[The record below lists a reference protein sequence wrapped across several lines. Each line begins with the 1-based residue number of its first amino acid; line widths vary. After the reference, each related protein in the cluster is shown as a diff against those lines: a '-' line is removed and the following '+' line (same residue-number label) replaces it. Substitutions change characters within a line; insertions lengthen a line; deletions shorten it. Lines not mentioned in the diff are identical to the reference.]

1 MLAYD
6 RIIYVEEEQSSSQ
19 DVRDETTTEEKER
32 DETKG
37 DEEEK
42 DTSDSAEVNKEK
54 TEDRELNNIGVES
67 EQRVPE
73 QRSAESET
81 DSFEE
86 IAVGDNSLVVINGD
100 GLRVIVVGEETF
112 VDERGVIGVGPVPS
126 AVITDSVSGEPSVIV
141 ELSDI
146 GLGDMK
152 IDGEL
157 REVGAV
163 MLGEA
168 GESTVQ
174 ATV

>member
-37 DEEEK
+37 IGEEK

-54 TEDRELNNIGVES
+54 TEDRELNNNGVES

-81 DSFEE
+81 DSLEK
-86 IAVGDNSLVVINGD
+86 ISVVDSSLVVIDDD
-100 GLRVIVVGEETF
+100 GLRVIVAEEETF
-112 VDERGVIGVGPVPS
+112 IYE
-126 AVITDSVSGEPSVIV
+126 
-141 ELSDI
+141 
-146 GLGDMK
+146 
-152 IDGEL
+152 
-157 REVGAV
+157 
-163 MLGEA
+163 
-168 GESTVQ
+168 
-174 ATV
+174 